1 MTTEVLAGVLM
12 QVPVR
17 SVPAFKLAAAAA
29 SSHLPTCAGH
39 RGCPE
44 ATVDQS
50 AKAMK
55 DAEIEAENEDFLESF
70 NQPTYPRHADQR
82 AAGRYL
88 SSKHGWSRDSRPE
101 AEWINCIFLGSL
113 CHVPI
118 YRS

>member
-50 AKAMK
+50 AKAMN
-55 DAEIEAENEDFLESF
+55 DAEMEAEIEDFPRRL
-70 NQPTYPRHADQR
+70 QPAHLPRHADQWT
-82 AAGRYL
+82 AGRYL
-88 SSKHGWSRDSRPE
+88 V
-101 AEWINCIFLGSL
+101 
-113 CHVPI
+113 VPRWMVWG
-118 YRS
+118 Y